1 MQDLSRDLMELGR
14 ETVVRTAPIE
24 DLIGYA
30 LRRAQGVV
38 YADLNGALARI
49 SLRPLQFTL
58 LLMVAENPGSS
69 QSNVCE
75 ALGIQKANCVPTMG
89 ELERRGYIIRRKST
103 ADARSYELHIT
114 HKGKRILQ
122 RAGEDFRSGGAE
134 AIHQHRQ
141 RARIR
146 SAGFRIVLHFEL
158 TRRHLE
164 LHDRTL
170 VDEQAGERGGLG

>member
-1 MQDLSRDLMELGR
+1 M
-14 ETVVRTAPIE
+14 VRTAPIE

-69 QSNVCE
+69 QSTVCE

-122 RAGEDFRSGGAE
+122 RAGEVHSLHE
-134 AIHQHRQ
+134 Q
-141 RARIR
+141 RLIDRIGVEGR
-146 SAGFRIVLHFEL
+146 DQLLRLLGKL
-158 TRRHLE
+158 TE
-164 LHDRTL
+164 TK
-170 VDEQAGERGGLG
+170 

>member
-1 MQDLSRDLMELGR
+1 M
-14 ETVVRTAPIE
+14 VRTAPIE

-69 QSNVCE
+69 QSSVCE

-122 RAGEDFRSGGAE
+122 RAGEVHSLHE
-134 AIHQHRQ
+134 Q
-141 RARIR
+141 RLIDRIGVEGR
-146 SAGFRIVLHFEL
+146 DQLLRLLGKL
-158 TRRHLE
+158 TE
-164 LHDRTL
+164 TK
-170 VDEQAGERGGLG
+170 